1 VLPLAVALLAGAS
14 LKTSPPPAWVEEA
27 EVPIPAEA
35 DGSPVERFFVDAQ
48 TRVQGE
54 ERIRF
59 HRQVK
64 RLNTPKGVETGGE
77 IVIEYDPEYEA
88 VTFHQVRIRRGD
100 RIIDAAKKA
109 DFRVL
114 NRESSLEQRLLDGRL
129 QAMVILQDV
138 RPGDVID
145 IAWSV
150 SGDPPQLAGHFAQV
164 VYLGSERE
172 VRRLRNIVSAD
183 RTLRWRLRQ
192 GAPEPKESV
201 AGGLHQYRWDQQAPA
216 VVNWEPDVPSWFN
229 PAPAAEL
236 TDFESWGEV
245 AKWADALVQPEGPAS
260 PEIAQI
266 VAPWRNLP
274 EAERAQAAL
283 RFVRE
288 EIRYLGLENGIHGH
302 RAHRPAQV
310 LERRFGD
317 CKDKAVLLASLLR
330 ALGIESDVALV
341 NPDRRDK
348 LDERLPSPYA
358 FDHAIARAVIGGRER
373 WLDATITSQRGD
385 LDALP
390 VVPYARALVAGPATQ
405 GLAALPP
412 PTDDATLVEEVFHA
426 RDSHGDASFTV
437 ETTYRGRGA
446 DHERSMWPGNTP
458 GEAGRQ
464 FLSYYSG
471 RHTGI
476 ELASAPA
483 FRDEPDQDRFH
494 VTESYKI
501 PRFWRSREHEISSD
515 QALRLSPPR
524 RLERTQP
531 LALPYPWHVIQRTRV
546 ELPGG
551 DWKIQSV
558 DREVKAPGFVARVK
572 FKTVSEKDGP
582 AFVLET
588 DARTTA
594 DSIAPADVAK
604 FADAVSELRNVAN
617 RTLYLG
623 TAAPVSAASSPVSGA
638 SGSWALVL
646 AGAIVATLFLAT
658 RQSAGDRRRSARAKK
673 FFRRTEQGL
682 GESPAT
688 PLVARTAEDLRIAAR
703 VRRCVCGRSHAVTV
717 LRAGQSSILAG
728 QTVHSVRLECY
739 CGEVAVLYFVES

>member
-1 VLPLAVALLAGAS
+1 MLPLAVALLVGAS

-27 EVPIPAEA
+27 DVPIPAKA
-35 DGSPVERFFVDAQ
+35 NGSPVERFLIDAQ
-48 TRVQGE
+48 MHVQGG
-54 ERIRF
+54 ERVRF
-59 HRQVK
+59 QRLVK
-64 RLNTPKGVETGGE
+64 RLNTPDGVGMAGE
-77 IVIEYDPEYEA
+77 IMVEYDPEYEA
-88 VTFHQVRIRRGD
+88 VTFHRVQIRRGD
-100 RIIDAAKKA
+100 RILDAAKKA
-109 DFRVL
+109 DLRVL
-114 NRESSLEQRLLDGRL
+114 QRESSLEQRLLDGRL

-145 IAWSV
+145 VAWSI

-164 VYLGSERE
+164 VNLGSERD
-172 VRRLRNIVSAD
+172 VQRLRYIVTAD
-183 RTLRWRLRQ
+183 RALQLRLRP
-192 GAPEPKESV
+192 GAPAPEERLV
-201 AGGLHQYRWDQQAPA
+201 DGLHQYRWDRHAPPA
-216 VVNWEPDVPSWFN
+216 VTWEPDVPSWFN

-236 TDFESWGEV
+236 TDFESWSAV
-245 AKWADALVQPEGPAS
+245 AKWADALVQPEAPGS
-260 PEIAQI
+260 PEIAQL

-330 ALGIESDVALV
+330 EMGIESDVALV
-341 NPDRRDK
+341 NPERRDK

-358 FDHAIARAVIGGRER
+358 FDHAIARAVIGGKER
-373 WLDATITSQRGD
+373 WLDATITSQRGA

-405 GLAALPP
+405 GLAKLPP
-412 PTDDATLVEEVFHA
+412 PRDDATLVEEVFHA
-426 RDSHGDASFTV
+426 RDSQGDASFTV
-437 ETTYRGRGA
+437 ETTYRGGGA
-446 DHERSMWPGNTP
+446 DQERSMWPGNTP
-458 GEAGRQ
+458 AEAGRQ
-464 FLSYYSG
+464 FLSYYTG

-476 ELASAPA
+476 ELAAAPA
-483 FRDEPDQDRFH
+483 FRDEPEQDRFH

-501 PRFWRSREHEISSD
+501 QRFWWSHEHDISSD
-515 QALRLSPPR
+515 QALQLSPPR

-531 LALPYPWHVIQRTRV
+531 YALPYPWHVIQRTRV

-551 DWKIQSV
+551 DWKIEPV

-572 FKTVSEKDGP
+572 LKTVTEKDGP
-582 AFVLET
+582 VFLLET
-588 DARTTA
+588 DARTTG
-594 DSIAPADVAK
+594 DSIAPDEVAR
-604 FADAVSELRNVAN
+604 FAEGLLELHNVAN

-623 TAAPVSAASSPVSGA
+623 SAAPVAGASAVSGA
-638 SGSWALVL
+638 AAGSWALAL
-646 AGAIVATLFLAT
+646 AGVMLAILFLAN
-658 RQSAGDRRRSARAKK
+658 RFGGVGGGPARAKQ
-673 FFRRTEQGL
+673 FFRRTVPAL

-688 PLVARTAEDLRIAAR
+688 PLAARTPEDLKTAAR
-703 VRRCVCGRSHAVTV
+703 ARRCVCGRSHAVTV
-717 LRAGQSSILAG
+717 LRAGQSSLLAG

-739 CGEVAVLYFVES
+739 CGQIAVLYFVES